1 MIKGSSGVWGESPML
16 PHESFTGDQVHLM
29 VQWIFDLKPGQ
40 TGAGLVRGLMGSVV
54 APTNDA
60 IREVVLEAS
69 YTDAGALRPARWSAA
84 VR

>member
-1 MIKGSSGVWGESPML
+1 MA
-16 PHESFTGDQVHLM
+16 
-29 VQWIFDLKPGQ
+29 QWIFDLKPGQ
-40 TGAGLVRGLMGSVV
+40 TGACLVRGLMGSVV